1 MAQIDIQAQ
10 LKAKFAQPLAPTAVR
25 RIVVWNDPSGE
36 FEGSF
41 DSLVENGFDDAGAT
55 DGVMPAREG
64 FARAVRFVKAYD
76 GVMFETKR
84 LIARGDTENDLLVYR
99 QRARG
104 DIEGD
109 WLADVEL
116 YADHFQADFLSILAD
131 ELNAADAS
139 DVRAALSAYR
149 SFFAA
154 KTRRRQFSKCCP
166 APQTGAQVELG
177 VLAALLGGE
186 APDDARASFVVRGY
200 LAALQRD
207 GAQAAELFVKYD
219 AAEALERCVKR
230 LTGFDGA
237 LDGRDSFVALASH
250 VLLSAASI
258 SIARDQ
264 LSGLES
270 HISEANATFCMALV
284 SDWDRDPRFS
294 SEALFEMC
302 RLVENECGLAARF
315 SCAPLD
321 AIVECDVFPC
331 VNEAI
336 LASLLTSFA
345 EGADRVCDA
354 RKALCRRANLSWYA
368 RVACYFEVLAAVA
381 GMREFKTR
389 HAQGFH
395 VALPAEVWN
404 AYVGDW
410 CDMDALYR
418 SLCRA
423 YGACREKG
431 YETLEEPVR
440 SALEWAENL
449 YSGWF
454 LAESNACWTNA
465 AQAQWLDSGCI
476 PGIDR
481 QRDFFWK
488 IMPACKGSAK
498 TMVVIVSD
506 ALRFEVGREIADELE
521 REKGGMVK
529 LDSMQATYPSITEF
543 GMAAL
548 LPHRGMSLDGET
560 GAVCVDG
567 LPSATT
573 EQREAVLR
581 TASPHART
589 LRAEKYLDM
598 PAAERKELLKS
609 AEVVYLY
616 HNVIDATGEKLAT
629 ESSVFD
635 ACDDAVR
642 DLVALARRVCIDA
655 PGVHV
660 AITADHGFLY
670 TRHELGECER
680 ISKAYVPDNQAI
692 CGKRHIV
699 CRDIDPAAI
708 GGDPEGAL
716 FIGMNMDNIE
726 GGKYYGF
733 TPRQS
738 VRIKQQ
744 GGTCRYVHGGVSLQ
758 ELCVPLITFWRVGSR
773 SKEFEDTRP
782 ATLRV
787 LSDVRR
793 ITNSLFGVNF
803 LQEEPAVG
811 KVLPCEYELSFAD
824 SSGNEVSDVVKAHAD
839 KTSPNPQDRVVQVR
853 FALKGS
859 SFSSKEQY
867 FLVAR
872 ERETG
877 RIVWKEPYTIEVSFA
892 PSDMF
897 GF

>member
-1 MAQIDIQAQ
+1 M
-10 LKAKFAQPLAPTAVR
+10 
-25 RIVVWNDPSGE
+25 
-36 FEGSF
+36 
-41 DSLVENGFDDAGAT
+41 
-55 DGVMPAREG
+55 
-64 FARAVRFVKAYD
+64 
-76 GVMFETKR
+76 
-84 LIARGDTENDLLVYR
+84 
-99 QRARG
+99 
-104 DIEGD
+104 
-109 WLADVEL
+109 
-116 YADHFQADFLSILAD
+116 
-131 ELNAADAS
+131 
-139 DVRAALSAYR
+139 
-149 SFFAA
+149 
-154 KTRRRQFSKCCP
+154 
-166 APQTGAQVELG
+166 
-177 VLAALLGGE
+177 
-186 APDDARASFVVRGY
+186 
-200 LAALQRD
+200 
-207 GAQAAELFVKYD
+207 
-219 AAEALERCVKR
+219 
-230 LTGFDGA
+230 
-237 LDGRDSFVALASH
+237 
-250 VLLSAASI
+250 
-258 SIARDQ
+258 
-264 LSGLES
+264 
-270 HISEANATFCMALV
+270 
-284 SDWDRDPRFS
+284 
-294 SEALFEMC
+294 
-302 RLVENECGLAARF
+302 
-315 SCAPLD
+315 
-321 AIVECDVFPC
+321 
-331 VNEAI
+331 
-336 LASLLTSFA
+336 
-345 EGADRVCDA
+345 
-354 RKALCRRANLSWYA
+354 
-368 RVACYFEVLAAVA
+368 
-381 GMREFKTR
+381 
-389 HAQGFH
+389 
-395 VALPAEVWN
+395 
-404 AYVGDW
+404 
-410 CDMDALYR
+410 
-418 SLCRA
+418 
-423 YGACREKG
+423 
-431 YETLEEPVR
+431 
-440 SALEWAENL
+440 
-449 YSGWF
+449 
-454 LAESNACWTNA
+454 
-465 AQAQWLDSGCI
+465 
-476 PGIDR
+476 
-481 QRDFFWK
+481 
-488 IMPACKGSAK
+488 
-498 TMVVIVSD
+498 SD
-506 ALRFEVGREIADELE
+506 ALRFEVGREIAGELE

-560 GAVCVDG
+560 RAVCVDG

-573 EQREAVLR
+573 EQRESVLR
-581 TASPHART
+581 TVSPHARA

-655 PGVHV
+655 PGAHV

-877 RIVWKEPYTIEVSFA
+877 RIMWKEPYTIEVSFA

>member
-10 LKAKFAQPLAPTAVR
+10 LKAKFAQPLTPDAAR

-41 DSLVENGFDDAGAT
+41 DSLVENGFDDAGAI
-55 DGVMPAREG
+55 DGVMSAHEG

-139 DVRAALSAYR
+139 DVRAVLSTYR

-154 KTRRRQFSKCCP
+154 KTRCRQFSKCCP

-302 RLVENECGLAARF
+302 RLVENECGLPARF

-368 RVACYFEVLAAVA
+368 RVACYFDVLAAVA
-381 GMREFKTR
+381 GMREFKTL

-410 CDMDALYR
+410 CKMDAFYR

-423 YGACREKG
+423 YGACRAKG
-431 YETLEEPVR
+431 YEAAR
-440 SALEWAENL
+440 
-449 YSGWF
+449 G
-454 LAESNACWTNA
+454 ACA
-465 AQAQWLDSGCI
+465 FGARMGRKPLQRVVFGGIECVLD
-476 PGIDR
+476 
-481 QRDFFWK
+481 
-488 IMPACKGSAK
+488 
-498 TMVVIVSD
+498 
-506 ALRFEVGREIADELE
+506 E
-521 REKGGMVK
+521 RR
-529 LDSMQATYPSITEF
+529 A
-543 GMAAL
+543 
-548 LPHRGMSLDGET
+548 
-560 GAVCVDG
+560 GAVARFG
-567 LPSATT
+567 LHFG
-573 EQREAVLR
+573 RR
-581 TASPHART
+581 SPARFLLENHAR
-589 LRAEKYLDM
+589 M
-598 PAAERKELLKS
+598 Q
-609 AEVVYLY
+609 
-616 HNVIDATGEKLAT
+616 G
-629 ESSVFD
+629 
-635 ACDDAVR
+635 
-642 DLVALARRVCIDA
+642 
-655 PGVHV
+655 
-660 AITADHGFLY
+660 
-670 TRHELGECER
+670 LGENDGGHRVRCAAFR
-680 ISKAYVPDNQAI
+680 GGARN
-692 CGKRHIV
+692 CGR
-699 CRDIDPAAI
+699 A
-708 GGDPEGAL
+708 
-716 FIGMNMDNIE
+716 
-726 GGKYYGF
+726 
-733 TPRQS
+733 
-738 VRIKQQ
+738 
-744 GGTCRYVHGGVSLQ
+744 
-758 ELCVPLITFWRVGSR
+758 
-773 SKEFEDTRP
+773 
-782 ATLRV
+782 
-787 LSDVRR
+787 
-793 ITNSLFGVNF
+793 
-803 LQEEPAVG
+803 
-811 KVLPCEYELSFAD
+811 
-824 SSGNEVSDVVKAHAD
+824 
-839 KTSPNPQDRVVQVR
+839 
-853 FALKGS
+853 
-859 SFSSKEQY
+859 
-867 FLVAR
+867 
-872 ERETG
+872 
-877 RIVWKEPYTIEVSFA
+877 
-892 PSDMF
+892 
-897 GF
+897 